1 MSHWEKERRNYAKL
15 EEKEEMLLTSY
26 RKLNQSRKEDVWFL
40 DIIYLRIYLW
50 INNEIKL
57 DILVVDRGKGLD
69 MTYKL
74 IST

>member
-1 MSHWEKERRNYAKL
+1 
-15 EEKEEMLLTSY
+15 MLLTSY